1 MALITEFL
9 PLNANEIV
17 DVARTMKDKGYRYV
31 QTLCVNCDGGVEV
44 QYTYNLNNEYKIYTT
59 DPIPEEVTIQ
69 SISDVYLEA
78 FVFEN
83 EAHDLFGVKIEGM
96 AIDFKGGFYHVAKS
110 NPMTIISPEQKAA
123 KEKAAAS
130 AAAKAARAA
139 RSASAAKAVQE
150 GGDGIGATADKAGTV
165 DAAADRA
172 AAREARRAAR
182 AAKATGV
189 QSNNDEGAGAVETV
203 AKIAAPEAGAEDA
216 VADRAAAREARR
228 AAREAKRQAAAAQ
241 ENTESGE

>member
-9 PLNANEIV
+9 PLNTNEIV
-17 DVARTMKDKGYRYV
+17 DVARTMKDAGYRYV

-44 QYTYNLNNEYKIYTT
+44 QYTYNLDNEYKIYTT
-59 DPIPEEVTIQ
+59 DPIAEHVSIQ

-123 KEKAAAS
+123 KEKAAAT

-139 RSASAAKAVQE
+139 K
-150 GGDGIGATADKAGTV
+150 
-165 DAAADRA
+165 AAAISAQD
-172 AAREARRAAR
+172 
-182 AAKATGV
+182 
-189 QSNNDEGAGAVETV
+189 GAVEGT
-203 AKIAAPEAGAEDA
+203 AEGAASEASSAENASPEAGSVKTAT
-216 VADRAAAREARR
+216 DRAAAREARR
-228 AAREAKRQAAAAQ
+228 AAREAKRQAGAAQ